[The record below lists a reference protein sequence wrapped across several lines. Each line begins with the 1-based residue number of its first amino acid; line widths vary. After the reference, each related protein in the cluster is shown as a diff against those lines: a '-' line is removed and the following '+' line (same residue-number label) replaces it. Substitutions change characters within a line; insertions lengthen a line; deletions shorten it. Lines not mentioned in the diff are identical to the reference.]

1 MIKQVSL
8 ILALMLAPVL
18 APVLAYA
25 EGLAGTYTAQGR
37 NPDGSAYSG
46 VVTIRETGD
55 AVHLFWK
62 IGASAYE
69 GDGSRSGDVVTVNW
83 GDKYPVYYLIVPS
96 GELHGTWANGTAL
109 ERLIPQ

>member
-25 EGLAGTYTAQGR
+25 DGLAGTYTAQGR

-55 AVHLFWK
+55 AVHVFWK
-62 IGASAYE
+62 IGASAYQ
-69 GDGSRSGDVVTVNW
+69 GDGSRSGDVVTVDW

-96 GELHGTWANGTAL
+96 GELHGTWANGMAL